1 MSQKIKSVS
10 LASIMLLSVLST
22 LFLATLTATAN
33 TVVITEAIR
42 IVDGGLSTDTQTAL
56 GSDSEGNVHIVWTRN
71 NQHLYY
77 SMISPRGETLIDTT
91 QITNPGLHK
100 IWHPDMVV
108 DENDKVHIV
117 WADKSGQHKI
127 VYSVLNP
134 WNVAMDGSASSDPEL
149 SAIDDHIVSSRA
161 QNRDWPAIDV
171 DSQGGVHIAWEDS
184 YDELGRFFNQPQ
196 IYYSMLTPDY
206 SNGGFI
212 LTNFDDTLL
221 TPIIGHKG
229 HPDIVVDANDYV
241 QIAWDDTRGGKV
253 ELNFIVDTSGS
264 MYSEWADICTVVYG
278 GNFASGGYFQGIK
291 PMLETANM
299 TVYETI
305 YGLGN
310 TLPGAASSGNCA
322 GKNQN
327 AGPRTTALGQF
338 PGDDSGGIRKLPGTV
353 YNGNTYSGYSGE
365 DWGPGT
371 NWACLSWKD
380 TNGNVPGNP
389 PTQDDHRWN
398 PNATKIVIPV
408 SDEGPKDGDPSQQ
421 ADDLTSIEEAHD
433 NCINAGVIPVG
444 LYGQG
449 YGGAGNIQSHFM
461 DLVQCPNSVVSTST
475 RNCPGNTL
483 RSSDAGGQAYEFPS
497 GSGGANAMA
506 LLVEAMVYI
515 STNNSREIY
524 MTVLDPYGKMN
535 NDQSY
540 QPGQTGH
547 SIVGGSYAEDT
558 GAGADGHLVVVNDT
572 RVTIDDAY
580 SFHPSIGVDMQGN
593 THIAWMD
600 GRNYGFEK
608 GVNYEVFYTKLRLTG
623 AGAWDGAE
631 QGLSTY
637 AIKKIKDTP
646 ISNVETYSGLPGN
659 RPFGGNS
666 VFPALLTD
674 DQNNIHIAWVDSGNA
689 TADEEILYTR
699 LNSTQET
706 GEGID
711 ALDPWETV
719 AVTSWASNKLG
730 PNSGSQPSLGMPP
743 AFSNDLGSGAHIAWS
758 DTNKCSEE
766 ANNNRFTICYSHV
779 LTGQVDVDFQDG
791 ETFYHVIE
799 PGEQTIYNITM
810 NNSTPGPK
818 DLVADTFGL
827 NISGVPQNWTASLFF
842 ADNHTSIMPETAIF
856 LEGGEDM
863 RFYMLIRAPSVYQA
877 DGDQLAD
884 ITVTAKSYKD
894 PAIQSDIITRTL
906 MDVVHGINLDTS
918 HSMADVEQGQTAIF
932 SITITNTGNVN
943 DRFIFWDP
951 FTLEGQQEWL
961 LPFNWAVNFPT
972 SVELDPGQSVTKN
985 LEIFVPT
992 SEDPGTFVIYL
1003 KGWSEGEPIK
1013 SIEKGTYDILELG
1026 VYVSIRSTGN
1036 IVMEIFDT
1044 SEYVDPGECVEYSID
1059 VTKNF
1064 DSGSLVFVTPGAP
1077 EVKSENVSMEA
1088 WREDHWV
1095 LNVDFANAPGGNDI
1109 EMSEPRLWTLFPNTN
1124 STTHEVIVEVCAPT
1138 GASAGLGPAVILKAY
1153 LDGYPRISASKILS
1167 TNVNHVYSLNADSDI
1182 GEEEY
1187 VTLNGQEV
1195 LPVNPGQQIVLSTTV
1210 MNLGNGPDRFDYR
1223 LARVTD
1229 PAGVDVLWDIDI
1241 PRETLKELSRDTDQI
1256 FDITMNIPDQ
1266 VEAGIYM
1273 VVFQTF
1279 SEEAYPDANGRET
1292 RLRFT
1297 QQIPV
1302 YVQEF
1307 YDMQISMDST
1317 VDNAI
1322 KTSAPGRIVRFEL
1335 NITNNGNV
1343 PDWPT
1348 LNNHTAS
1355 RDGEVLVWNE
1365 LPGMGSLDN
1374 WKVEWRLLKEIGTDL
1389 TIEEEC
1395 LTVESVETIVGEE
1408 DAAVDPVT
1416 AFAEMSDRC
1425 VYLESENQYFM
1436 PMMDPYTTY
1445 PVVGIVNIAPSAKLD
1460 TRNIG
1465 LKVVSKMGNM
1475 LQGGDHDDSPS
1486 WAAESLDSNEFIIT
1500 LRLRAPNLVISEV
1513 TVSDLVGDVDT
1524 SIPIRVVLQNN
1535 GNTHA
1540 TDIEI
1545 VLCEYPNSDVD
1556 TLNEIKK
1563 NGCADENIVSRQV
1576 IGALLAPDD
1585 SEEYKEIELVLL
1597 YTVSAGSHGVYVVV
1611 DPSNVIVE
1619 TQESDNI
1626 KRVLNELESSG
1637 GILDVAGEVVSK
1649 TALPFAVILLTFALF
1664 GVVFLVGRG
1673 RRQDVLDRKAEQSS
1687 LVSVLSGAES

>member
-1 MSQKIKSVS
+1 MGQKIKSVS
-10 LASIMLLSVLST
+10 LVSIMLLSVLST
-22 LFLATLTATAN
+22 LFLTTLTATAN
-33 TVVITEAIR
+33 TVVITDAIQ
-42 IVDGGLSTDTQTAL
+42 IVDGGTSADTQTAV
-56 GSDSEGNVHIVWTRN
+56 GSDSEGNVHVVWARN
-71 NQHLYY
+71 NLHLYY

-108 DENDKVHIV
+108 DENDKVHVV

-127 VYSVLNP
+127 VYTVLNP
-134 WNVAMDGSASSDPEL
+134 WAAAMDGSASDDGTL
-149 SAIDDHIVSSRA
+149 SAINDHIVSSRA
-161 QNRDWPAIDV
+161 QNRDWPAIDI

-196 IYYSMLTPDY
+196 IYYSMLSPDL
-206 SNGGFI
+206 SSGSVI
-212 LTNFDDTLL
+212 TNFDDTLL

-278 GNFASGGYFQGIK
+278 GNFAAGGYFQGIK

-310 TLPGAASSGNCA
+310 TLPSAASSGNCA
-322 GKNQN
+322 GYNQN

-365 DWGPGT
+365 DWGPGS

-380 TNGNVPGNP
+380 ASGNVPGNP
-389 PTQDDHRWN
+389 PTQDDHKWN

-433 NCINAGVIPVG
+433 NCITAGVIPVG

-483 RSSDAGGQAYEFPS
+483 RSSDSGGQAYEFPS
-497 GSGGANAMA
+497 GTGGSNAMA

-524 MTVLDPYGKMN
+524 MSVLDPYGKMN
-535 NDQSY
+535 NDPTWV
-540 QPGQTGH
+540 PGATGH

-580 SFHPSIGVDMQGN
+580 SFHPSIGVDMKGN

-608 GVNYEVFYTKLRLTG
+608 GVNYEVYYTKLRLQG
-623 AGAWDGAE
+623 AGAWDGAD

-637 AIKKIKDTP
+637 AIKKIQDTP
-646 ISNVETYSGLPGN
+646 ISNVETNAGLPGN
-659 RPFGGNS
+659 RPYGGNS

-699 LNSTQET
+699 LNSTDLT
-706 GEGID
+706 GPGIT
-711 ALDPWETV
+711 ALDPWDAV

-779 LTGQVDVDFQDG
+779 LTGQVDVEFQDG

-799 PGEQTIYNITM
+799 PGEQTIYNMTM

-827 NISGVPQNWTASLFF
+827 NISGVPQNWTATLFF
-842 ADNHTSIMPETAIF
+842 ADNHTTIMPDTAIF
-856 LEGGEDM
+856 LEGGEDI
-863 RFYMLIRAPSVYQA
+863 RFYMRIRAPSVYQA
-877 DGDQLAD
+877 DADQIAD
-884 ITVTAKSYKD
+884 ISVTAKSYKD

-951 FTLEGQQEWL
+951 YTLEGQQEWL

-985 LEIFVPT
+985 LEVLVPT
-992 SEDPGTFVIYL
+992 SEDPGAFVIYL

-1013 SIEKGTYDILELG
+1013 SIEKGTYDVLELG
-1026 VYVSIRSTGN
+1026 VFVSIRSTGN

-1044 SEYVDPGECVEYSID
+1044 SEYVDPGECVTYPID

-1064 DSGSLVFVTPGAP
+1064 DSGNLVFVTPGAP
-1077 EVKSENVSMEA
+1077 DVKPDTISMDA
-1088 WREDHWV
+1088 WRVDNWV
-1095 LNVDFANAPGGNDI
+1095 LTLDFANAPGGNSVD
-1109 EMSEPRLWTLFPNTN
+1109 MSEPRAWTLPPGAEYVTY
-1124 STTHEVIVEVCAPT
+1124 EVGVEVCAPT

-1167 TNVNHVYSLNADSDI
+1167 TNVNHVYSLVASADIAD
-1182 GEEEY
+1182 EDMM
-1187 VTLNGQEV
+1187 TLNGQEV
-1195 LPVNPGQQIVLSTTV
+1195 LPVNPGQQISLTTTV

-1229 PAGVDVLWDIDI
+1229 PAGVDVIWDIQV

-1256 FDITMNIPDQ
+1256 FEIDMNVPDQ
-1266 VEAGIYM
+1266 VEAGVYM

-1279 SEEAYPDANGRET
+1279 SEESYPDASGRLT
-1292 RLRFT
+1292 RLRYT
-1297 QQIPV
+1297 QTIPV

-1348 LNNHTAS
+1348 LNNHTAN
-1355 RDGEVLVWNE
+1355 RDGEALIWNE
-1365 LPGMGSLDN
+1365 LPGMGALDG
-1374 WKVEWRLLKEIGTDL
+1374 WSVEWRLVKQIGTDL
-1389 TIEEEC
+1389 TTEEEC
-1395 LTVESVETIVGEE
+1395 ETVASIATVTGDE
-1408 DAAVDPVT
+1408 DASIDPATV
-1416 AFAEMSDRC
+1416 FADLSDRC
-1425 VYLESENQYFM
+1425 VYLESDDRYFM

-1445 PVVGIVNIAPSAKLD
+1445 PVVAIVKIAPSAKLD
-1460 TRNIG
+1460 TRSIG

-1475 LQGGDHDDSPS
+1475 LDGGDHDDSPS
-1486 WAAESLDSNEFIIT
+1486 WAAENLDSNEFVVT

-1513 TVSDLVGDVDT
+1513 TASDFTGDVDT
-1524 SIPIRVVLQNN
+1524 TIPIRVVLQNN

-1545 VLCEYPNSDVD
+1545 VLCEYPNSDID

-1563 NGCADENIVSRQV
+1563 NGCDDENIVMRQV

-1585 SEEYKEIELVLL
+1585 TEDYKEIELVLL
-1597 YTVSAGSHGVYVVV
+1597 YPVSAGSHGVYVVV
-1611 DPSNVIVE
+1611 DPSNSIVE

-1626 KRVLNELESSG
+1626 KRVVNELESSG
-1637 GILDVAGEVVSK
+1637 GILDVAGEVVGK
-1649 TALPFAVILLTFALF
+1649 TALPFAVILLTLALF
-1664 GVVFLVGRG
+1664 GVVYLVGRG

-1687 LVSVLSGAES
+1687 LVSVLAGNDS

>member
-10 LASIMLLSVLST
+10 LVSIMLLSVLST

-42 IVDGGLSTDTQTAL
+42 IVDGGTAADTQTAI
-56 GSDSEGNVHIVWTRN
+56 GSDSEGNVHIVWARN
-71 NQHLYY
+71 NLHLYY
-77 SMISPRGETLIDTT
+77 SMLSPRGETLIDTT

-108 DENDKVHIV
+108 DENDKVHVV

-127 VYSVLNP
+127 VYTVLNP
-134 WNVAMDGSASSDPEL
+134 WAAAMDGSASDDGTL
-149 SAIDDHIVSSRA
+149 SAINDHVVSSRA
-161 QNRDWPAIDV
+161 QNRDWPAIDI

-196 IYYSMLTPDY
+196 IYYTMLNPDIG
-206 SNGGFI
+206 SGSVI
-212 LTNFDDTLL
+212 TNFEDTLL

-253 ELNFIVDTSGS
+253 ELSFIVDTSGS

-322 GKNQN
+322 GYNQN

-380 TNGNVPGNP
+380 ATGNVPGNP

-433 NCINAGVIPVG
+433 NCILAGVVPVG

-461 DLVQCPNSVVSTST
+461 DLAQCPNSVVSTST

-497 GSGGANAMA
+497 GSGGSNAMA

-535 NDQSY
+535 NDPSWV
-540 QPGQTGH
+540 PGATGH
-547 SIVGGSYAEDT
+547 SIIGGSYAEDT

-608 GVNYEVFYTKLRLTG
+608 GVNYEVYYTKLRLQG
-623 AGAWDGAE
+623 AGAWDGANE
-631 QGLSTY
+631 GLSTY
-637 AIKKIKDTP
+637 AIKKIQDTP
-646 ISNVETYSGLPGN
+646 ISNVETNSGLPGN
-659 RPFGGNS
+659 RPYGGNS

-699 LNSTQET
+699 LNSTDLT
-706 GEGID
+706 GPGLT
-711 ALDPWETV
+711 ALDPWDAV

-743 AFSNDLGSGAHIAWS
+743 AFYNDLGSGAHIAWS

-779 LTGQVDVDFQDG
+779 LTGQVDVEFQDG

-799 PGEQTIYNITM
+799 PGEQTIYNMSM

-827 NISGVPQNWTASLFF
+827 NISGVPQNWTATLFF
-842 ADNHTSIMPETAIF
+842 ADNHTTIMPDTAIF
-856 LEGGEDM
+856 LEGGEDI
-863 RFYMLIRAPSVYQA
+863 RFYIRIRAPSVYQA
-877 DGDQLAD
+877 DADQLAD

-951 FTLEGQQEWL
+951 YTLEGQQEWL
-961 LPFNWAVNFPT
+961 LPFNWAVVFPT

-985 LEIFVPT
+985 LEVLVPT
-992 SEDPGTFVIYL
+992 SEDPGAFVIYL

-1013 SIEKGTYDILELG
+1013 SIEKGTYDVLELG
-1026 VYVSIRSTGN
+1026 VFVSIRSTGN

-1044 SEYVDPGECVEYSID
+1044 SEYVDPGKCATYPID

-1077 EVKSENVSMEA
+1077 DVKPDTISMDA
-1088 WREDHWV
+1088 WRTDNWV
-1095 LNVDFANAPGGNDI
+1095 LNLDFSNAPGGNSI
-1109 EMSEPRLWTLFPNTN
+1109 EMSEPRAWTLPPGAESVTY
-1124 STTHEVIVEVCAPT
+1124 EVSVEVCAPT

-1153 LDGYPRISASKILS
+1153 LEGYPRISASKILS
-1167 TNVNHVYSLNADSDI
+1167 TNVNHVYQLHADVDLDEDDKI
-1182 GEEEY
+1182 
-1187 VTLNGQEV
+1187 TLNGQEV
-1195 LPVNPGQQIVLSTTV
+1195 LPVNPGQQISLSTTV
-1210 MNLGNGPDRFDYR
+1210 TNLGNGPDRFDYR

-1229 PAGVDVLWDIDI
+1229 PTGVDVIWDIDV

-1256 FDITMNIPDQ
+1256 FEITMNVPDQ
-1266 VEAGIYM
+1266 VEAGVYM

-1279 SEEAYPDANGRET
+1279 SEESYPDSSGRLT
-1292 RLRFT
+1292 RLRAT
-1297 QQIPV
+1297 LELPV

-1348 LNNHTAS
+1348 LNNHTAN
-1355 RDGEVLVWNE
+1355 RDGEALIWTE
-1365 LPGMGSLDN
+1365 LPGMGTLGGWS
-1374 WKVEWRLLKEIGTDL
+1374 VEWRLVKQIGTDL
-1389 TIEEEC
+1389 TTEEMCE
-1395 LTVESVETIVGEE
+1395 TVASLDVTTGDE
-1408 DAAVDPVT
+1408 DAAIDPAT
-1416 AFAEMSDRC
+1416 AFADLSERC
-1425 VYLESENQYFM
+1425 VYLESDDRYFM

-1445 PVVGIVNIAPSAKLD
+1445 PVVAIVKIAPTAKLD
-1460 TRNIG
+1460 TRSIG

-1475 LQGGDHDDSPS
+1475 LEGGDHDDSPS
-1486 WAAESLDSNEFIIT
+1486 WAAENLDTNEFVVT

-1513 TVSDLVGDVDT
+1513 TASDFSGDVDT
-1524 SIPIRVVLQNN
+1524 TIPIRVVLQND

-1545 VLCEYPNSDVD
+1545 VLCEYPDSDDD
-1556 TLNEIKK
+1556 TLAEIRL
-1563 NGCADENIVSRQV
+1563 NGCDDENIVMRHM
-1576 IGALLAPDD
+1576 IGALLAPDA
-1585 SEEYKEIELVLL
+1585 SEDYKEIELVLL
-1597 YTVSAGSHGVYVVV
+1597 YPVSAGSHGVYVVV
-1611 DPSNVIVE
+1611 DPSNSIVE
-1619 TQESDNI
+1619 TNEKDNI
-1626 KRVLNELESSG
+1626 MGVEDELKSSG
-1637 GILDVAGEVVSK
+1637 GVLDVASEVIGK
-1649 TALPFAVILLTFALF
+1649 TALPFAVILLTLALF
-1664 GVVFLVGRG
+1664 GVVYLVGRG

-1687 LVSVLSGAES
+1687 LVSVLAGNDL

>member
-1 MSQKIKSVS
+1 M
-10 LASIMLLSVLST
+10 
-22 LFLATLTATAN
+22 
-33 TVVITEAIR
+33 
-42 IVDGGLSTDTQTAL
+42 
-56 GSDSEGNVHIVWTRN
+56 
-71 NQHLYY
+71 
-77 SMISPRGETLIDTT
+77 
-91 QITNPGLHK
+91 
-100 IWHPDMVV
+100 
-108 DENDKVHIV
+108 
-117 WADKSGQHKI
+117 
-127 VYSVLNP
+127 
-134 WNVAMDGSASSDPEL
+134 
-149 SAIDDHIVSSRA
+149 
-161 QNRDWPAIDV
+161 
-171 DSQGGVHIAWEDS
+171 
-184 YDELGRFFNQPQ
+184 
-196 IYYSMLTPDY
+196 
-206 SNGGFI
+206 
-212 LTNFDDTLL
+212 L

-322 GKNQN
+322 GYNQN

-365 DWGPGT
+365 DWGPGS

-380 TNGNVPGNP
+380 ASGNVPGNP
-389 PTQDDHRWN
+389 PTQDDHKWN

-497 GSGGANAMA
+497 GSGGSNAMA

-524 MTVLDPYGKMN
+524 MSVLDPYGKMN
-535 NDQSY
+535 NDPTWT
-540 QPGQTGH
+540 PGATGH
-547 SIVGGSYAEDT
+547 SIVGGAYAEDT

-580 SFHPSIGVDMQGN
+580 SFHPSIGVDMKGN

-608 GVNYEVFYTKLRLTG
+608 GVNYEVFYTKLRLQG
-623 AGAWDGAE
+623 AGAWDGAD

-637 AIKKIKDTP
+637 AIKKIQDTP
-646 ISNVETYSGLPGN
+646 ISNVEGNSGLPGN
-659 RPFGGNS
+659 RPYGGNS

-699 LNSTQET
+699 LNSTDLT
-706 GEGID
+706 GPGIT
-711 ALDPWETV
+711 ALDPWDAV

-730 PNSGSQPSLGMPP
+730 PNSGSQPSIGMPP

-779 LTGQVDVDFQDG
+779 LTGQVDVEFQDG

-799 PGEQTIYNITM
+799 PGEQTIYNMTM

-827 NISGVPQNWTASLFF
+827 NISGVPQNWTATLFF
-842 ADNHTSIMPETAIF
+842 ADNHTTIMPDTAIF
-856 LEGGEDM
+856 LEGGEDI
-863 RFYMLIRAPSVYQA
+863 RFYMRIRAPSVYQA
-877 DGDQLAD
+877 DADQLAD

-951 FTLEGQQEWL
+951 YTLEGQQEWL

-985 LEIFVPT
+985 LEVLVPT
-992 SEDPGTFVIYL
+992 SEDPGAFVIYL

-1013 SIEKGTYDILELG
+1013 SIEKGTYDVLELG
-1026 VYVSIRSTGN
+1026 VFVSIRSTGN

-1044 SEYVDPGECVEYSID
+1044 SEYVDPGECVTYPID

-1064 DSGSLVFVTPGAP
+1064 DSGNLVFVTPGAP
-1077 EVKSENVSMEA
+1077 DAKPDTISMDA
-1088 WREDHWV
+1088 WRVDNWV
-1095 LNVDFANAPGGNDI
+1095 LTLDFSNAPGGNSI
-1109 EMSEPRLWTLFPNTN
+1109 EMSEPRAWTLPPGAEYVTY
-1124 STTHEVIVEVCAPT
+1124 EVGVEVCAPT

-1167 TNVNHVYSLNADSDI
+1167 TNVNHVYSLIASADIAD
-1182 GEEEY
+1182 EDMM
-1187 VTLNGQEV
+1187 TLNGQEV
-1195 LPVNPGQQIVLSTTV
+1195 LPVNPGQQVSLTTTV

-1229 PAGVDVLWDIDI
+1229 PAGVDVIWDIDV

-1256 FDITMNIPDQ
+1256 FEIDMNVPDQ
-1266 VEAGIYM
+1266 VEAGVYM

-1279 SEEAYPDANGRET
+1279 SEESYPDASGRLT
-1292 RLRFT
+1292 RLRYT
-1297 QQIPV
+1297 QTIPV

-1355 RDGEVLVWNE
+1355 RDGEALIWNE
-1365 LPGMGSLDN
+1365 LPGMGALDG
-1374 WKVEWRLLKEIGTDL
+1374 WAVEWRLVKQIGTDL
-1389 TIEEEC
+1389 TTEEEC
-1395 LTVESVETIVGEE
+1395 ETVASIATVTGDE
-1408 DAAVDPVT
+1408 DASIDPATV
-1416 AFAEMSDRC
+1416 FADLSDRC
-1425 VYLESENQYFM
+1425 VYLESDERYFM

-1445 PVVGIVNIAPSAKLD
+1445 PVVAIVKIAPSAKLD
-1460 TRNIG
+1460 TRSIG

-1475 LQGGDHDDSPS
+1475 LEDGDHDDSPS
-1486 WAAESLDSNEFIIT
+1486 WAAENLDTNEFIVT

-1513 TVSDLVGDVDT
+1513 TASDFTGDVDT
-1524 SIPIRVVLQNN
+1524 TIPIRVVLQNN

-1545 VLCEYPNSDVD
+1545 ILCEYPNSDVD

-1563 NGCADENIVSRQV
+1563 NGCADENIVMRQV
-1576 IGALLAPDD
+1576 IGALLAPDN
-1585 SEEYKEIELVLL
+1585 SEDYKEIELVLL
-1597 YTVSAGSHGVYVVV
+1597 YPVSAGSHGVYVIV
-1611 DPSNVIVE
+1611 DPSNSIVE

-1626 KRVLNELESSG
+1626 KRVENELQSTG
-1637 GILDVAGEVVSK
+1637 GILDVAGEVVGK
-1649 TALPFAVILLTFALF
+1649 TALPFAVILLTLALF
-1664 GVVFLVGRG
+1664 GVVYLVGRG

-1687 LVSVLSGAES
+1687 LVSVLAGNDS

>member
-1 MSQKIKSVS
+1 
-10 LASIMLLSVLST
+10 MLLSVLST

-42 IVDGGLSTDTQTAL
+42 IVDGGTAADTQTAI
-56 GSDSEGNVHIVWTRN
+56 GSDSEGNVHIVWARN
-71 NQHLYY
+71 NLHLYY
-77 SMISPRGETLIDTT
+77 SMLSPRGETLIDTT

-108 DENDKVHIV
+108 DENDKVHVV

-127 VYSVLNP
+127 VYTVLNP
-134 WNVAMDGSASSDPEL
+134 WAAAMDGSASDDGTL
-149 SAIDDHIVSSRA
+149 SAINDHVVSSRA
-161 QNRDWPAIDV
+161 QNRDWPAIDI

-196 IYYSMLTPDY
+196 IYYTMLNPDI
-206 SNGGFI
+206 SSGSVI
-212 LTNFDDTLL
+212 TNFEDTLL

-253 ELNFIVDTSGS
+253 ELSFIVDTSGS

-322 GKNQN
+322 GYNQN

-380 TNGNVPGNP
+380 ATGNVPGNP

-433 NCINAGVIPVG
+433 NCILAGVVPVG

-461 DLVQCPNSVVSTST
+461 DLAQCPNSVVSTST

-497 GSGGANAMA
+497 GSGGSNAMA

-535 NDQSY
+535 NDPSWV
-540 QPGQTGH
+540 PGATGH
-547 SIVGGSYAEDT
+547 SIIGGSYAEDT

-608 GVNYEVFYTKLRLTG
+608 GVNYEVYYTKLRLQG
-623 AGAWDGAE
+623 AGAWDGANE
-631 QGLSTY
+631 GLSTY
-637 AIKKIKDTP
+637 AIKKIQDTP
-646 ISNVETYSGLPGN
+646 ISNVETNSGLPGN
-659 RPFGGNS
+659 RPYGGNS

-699 LNSTQET
+699 LNSTDLT
-706 GEGID
+706 GPGLT
-711 ALDPWETV
+711 ALDPWDAV

-743 AFSNDLGSGAHIAWS
+743 AFYNDLGSGAHIAWS

-779 LTGQVDVDFQDG
+779 LTGQVDVEFQDG

-799 PGEQTIYNITM
+799 PGEQTIYNMSM

-827 NISGVPQNWTASLFF
+827 NISGVPQNWTATLFF
-842 ADNHTSIMPETAIF
+842 ADNHTTIMPDTAIF
-856 LEGGEDM
+856 LEGGEDI
-863 RFYMLIRAPSVYQA
+863 RFYIRIRAPSVYQA
-877 DGDQLAD
+877 DADQLAD

-951 FTLEGQQEWL
+951 YTLEGQQEWL
-961 LPFNWAVNFPT
+961 LPFNWAVVFPT

-985 LEIFVPT
+985 LEVLVPT
-992 SEDPGTFVIYL
+992 SEDPGAFVIYL

-1013 SIEKGTYDILELG
+1013 SIEKGTYDVLELG
-1026 VYVSIRSTGN
+1026 VFVSIRSTGN

-1044 SEYVDPGECVEYSID
+1044 SEYVDPGKCATYPID

-1077 EVKSENVSMEA
+1077 DVKPDTISMDA
-1088 WREDHWV
+1088 WRTDNWV
-1095 LNVDFANAPGGNDI
+1095 LNLDFSNAPGGNSI
-1109 EMSEPRLWTLFPNTN
+1109 EMSEPRAWTLPPGAESVTY
-1124 STTHEVIVEVCAPT
+1124 EVSVEVCAPT

-1153 LDGYPRISASKILS
+1153 LEGYPRISASKILS
-1167 TNVNHVYSLNADSDI
+1167 TNVNHVYQLHADVDLDEDDKI
-1182 GEEEY
+1182 
-1187 VTLNGQEV
+1187 TLNGQEV
-1195 LPVNPGQQIVLSTTV
+1195 LPVNPGQQISLSTTV
-1210 MNLGNGPDRFDYR
+1210 TNLGNGPDRFDYR

-1229 PAGVDVLWDIDI
+1229 PTGVDVIWDIDV

-1256 FDITMNIPDQ
+1256 FEITMNVPDQ
-1266 VEAGIYM
+1266 VEAGVYM

-1279 SEEAYPDANGRET
+1279 SEESYPDSSGRLT
-1292 RLRFT
+1292 RLRAT
-1297 QQIPV
+1297 LELPV

-1348 LNNHTAS
+1348 LNNHTAN
-1355 RDGEVLVWNE
+1355 RDGEALIWTE
-1365 LPGMGSLDN
+1365 LPGMGTLGGWS
-1374 WKVEWRLLKEIGTDL
+1374 VEWRLVKQIGTDL
-1389 TIEEEC
+1389 TTEEMCE
-1395 LTVESVETIVGEE
+1395 TVASLDVTTGDE
-1408 DAAVDPVT
+1408 DAAIDPAT
-1416 AFAEMSDRC
+1416 AFADLSERC
-1425 VYLESENQYFM
+1425 VYLESDDRYFM

-1445 PVVGIVNIAPSAKLD
+1445 PVVAIVKIAPTAKLD
-1460 TRNIG
+1460 TRSIG

-1475 LQGGDHDDSPS
+1475 LEGGDHDDSPS
-1486 WAAESLDSNEFIIT
+1486 WAAENLDTNEFVVT
-1500 LRLRAPNLVISEV
+1500 LRLRAPNLVIPEV
-1513 TVSDLVGDVDT
+1513 TASDFSGDVDT
-1524 SIPIRVVLQNN
+1524 TIPIRVVLQND

-1545 VLCEYPNSDVD
+1545 VLCEYPDSDDD
-1556 TLNEIKK
+1556 TLAEIRL
-1563 NGCADENIVSRQV
+1563 NGCDDENIVMRHM
-1576 IGALLAPDD
+1576 IGALLAPDA
-1585 SEEYKEIELVLL
+1585 SEDYKEIELVLL
-1597 YTVSAGSHGVYVVV
+1597 YPVSAGSHGVYVVV
-1611 DPSNVIVE
+1611 DPSNSIVE
-1619 TQESDNI
+1619 TNEKDNI
-1626 KRVLNELESSG
+1626 MGVEDELKSSG
-1637 GILDVAGEVVSK
+1637 GVLDVASEVIGK
-1649 TALPFAVILLTFALF
+1649 TALPFAVILLTLALF
-1664 GVVFLVGRG
+1664 GVVYLVGRG

-1687 LVSVLSGAES
+1687 LVSVLAGNDL